1 MRMDIAAYLKEHA
14 LTQEEFAAKVGVTQG
29 RVSHWLR
36 GEKIPAERCTVIE
49 QITGGAVT
57 RKELRPDVF
66 GDVAPAAEAR
76 AA

>member
-1 MRMDIAAYLKEHA
+1 MRMDIAAYLKQND

-36 GEKIPAERCTVIE
+36 GDKIPAERCTDIE
-49 QITGGAVT
+49 RITGGAIT
-57 RKELRPDVF
+57 RQELRPDVF
-66 GDVAPAAEAR
+66 GEVSTEAR